1 MLFRACSRSTCKGD
15 FMKYEAKIP
24 QGRII
29 TSDPYFTLMR
39 DAEGVGF
46 VHCSDAVLVI
56 PLTEA
61 GQVLLAQERSPAFDR
76 EILTLVSGQVET
88 GEPLEEAAN
97 RELQEEL
104 GWRAQRLDYLG
115 ELHPFKYL
123 TTRQFVF
130 LARELAPSK
139 LPGDEKHTITARPVS
154 LKEFAPWCGQD
165 KLHDALTI
173 AALCLAQRF
182 LQEEMK

>member
-1 MLFRACSRSTCKGD
+1 MLFRTRSRSTCKED
-15 FMKYEAKIP
+15 FMKYEAMIPRGKI
-24 QGRII
+24 
-29 TSDPYFTLMR
+29 TTNDPYFTLME
-39 DAEGVGF
+39 DAQGVGF
-46 VHCSDAVLVI
+46 IHCSDAVLVI
-56 PLTEA
+56 PLTED

-88 GEPLEEAAN
+88 GEALEEAAN

-130 LARELAPSK
+130 LARELTPSK

-154 LKEFAPWCGQD
+154 LNEFVAWCRQD
-165 KLHDALTI
+165 KLHDALAV
-173 AALCLAQRF
+173 AALCLAHHF
-182 LQEEMK
+182 LQGEMK

>member
-1 MLFRACSRSTCKGD
+1 
-15 FMKYEAKIP
+15 MKYEAMIPRGKI
-24 QGRII
+24 
-29 TSDPYFTLMR
+29 TTNDLYFTLM
-39 DAEGVGF
+39 E
-46 VHCSDAVLVI
+46 DAVLVI
-56 PLTEA
+56 PLTED

-88 GEPLEEAAN
+88 GEALEEAAN

-130 LARELAPSK
+130 LARELTPSK

-154 LKEFAPWCGQD
+154 LNEFVAWCRQD
-165 KLHDALTI
+165 KLYDALAV
-173 AALCLAQRF
+173 AALCLAHHF
-182 LQEEMK
+182 LQGEMK